1 MKLEPLASLV
11 PQLPTEPMID
21 TQQLVGLQPQCGE
34 TSAHSTKDTTNS
46 MPIQT
51 KYLQVTLKKLEE
63 RDFCKNKELTYLK
76 ETT

>member
-11 PQLPTEPMID
+11 PQLPTEPRVD
-21 TQQLVGLQPQCGE
+21 TQQLVGLQPQCGG
-34 TSAHSTKDTTNS
+34 TSVHSTKDTAKS

-51 KYLQVTLKKLEE
+51 KYLRVVLKKLEE
-63 RDFCKNKELTYLK
+63 REFCKNKELTYLK